1 MIEYIAKRVLLLIP
15 VMTVISIVI
24 FVVIQLPPGD
34 YLTNYIANLEQQG
47 IDVTESEAASL
58 RRTYGL
64 DQGIAEQYFRW
75 ISNIILHGDF
85 GRSFAWNKPVSA
97 LLWER
102 VPLTI
107 IISLITTIFIYAVS
121 IPIGIY
127 TATHKYSFFDYFWT
141 FIGFIGLSVPG
152 FLLALLII
160 WWTYSIFGISI
171 SGLFSQEYIAEPWS
185 IGKVFDMLKRIWFPI
200 IIIGMSGTAGLI
212 RVMRGNLLD
221 ELQKQYVTTARA
233 KGVPEKTVLYR
244 YPVRIAV
251 NPIVS
256 TVGWVLPSVVG
267 GEVLV
272 SIVLNLP
279 TTGPVLLKA
288 VMFQDMYLAG
298 SITLILSLLT
308 VIGTLIADILLV
320 WIDPRI
326 RFSGLEK

>member
-1 MIEYIAKRVLLLIP
+1 MIEYIVKRVLLLIP

-24 FVVIQLPPGD
+24 FFVIQLPPGD

-107 IISLITTIFIYAVS
+107 IISLITTIFIYVVS

>member
-1 MIEYIAKRVLLLIP
+1 MCIR
-15 VMTVISIVI
+15 
-24 FVVIQLPPGD
+24 D
-34 YLTNYIANLEQQG
+34 
-47 IDVTESEAASL
+47 
-58 RRTYGL
+58 R
-64 DQGIAEQYFRW
+64 
-75 ISNIILHGDF
+75 
-85 GRSFAWNKPVSA
+85 
-97 LLWER
+97 
-102 VPLTI
+102 
-107 IISLITTIFIYAVS
+107 
-121 IPIGIY
+121 
-127 TATHKYSFFDYFWT
+127 
-141 FIGFIGLSVPG
+141 
-152 FLLALLII
+152 
-160 WWTYSIFGISI
+160 
-171 SGLFSQEYIAEPWS
+171 YIAEPWS

-326 RFSGLEK
+326 RFSGLEKRTLVNWKN

>member
-47 IDVTESEAASL
+47 IDVSESEAASL

-102 VPLTI
+102 VPLTV

>member
-1 MIEYIAKRVLLLIP
+1 MIEYIVKRVLLLIP

-24 FVVIQLPPGD
+24 FFVIQLPPGD

-75 ISNIILHGDF
+75 ISNIIMHGDF
-85 GRSFAWNKPVSA
+85 GRSFAWNKPVSV

-107 IISLITTIFIYAVS
+107 IISLITTIFIYVVS

>member
-1 MIEYIAKRVLLLIP
+1 MIEYIVKRVLLLIP

-47 IDVTESEAASL
+47 IDVSESEAASL

>member
-1 MIEYIAKRVLLLIP
+1 MIEYIAKRVILLIP

>member
-1 MIEYIAKRVLLLIP
+1 MIEYIVKRVLLLIP

>member
-47 IDVTESEAASL
+47 IDVSESEAASL

-185 IGKVFDMLKRIWFPI
+185 IRKVFDMLKRIWFPI

>member
-47 IDVTESEAASL
+47 IDVSESEAASL

>member
-1 MIEYIAKRVLLLIP
+1 MIEYIVKRVLLLIP

-47 IDVTESEAASL
+47 IDVSESEAASL

-102 VPLTI
+102 VPLTV

>member
-1 MIEYIAKRVLLLIP
+1 MIEYIVKRVLLLIP

-102 VPLTI
+102 VPLTV

>member
-47 IDVTESEAASL
+47 IDVSESEAASL

-326 RFSGLEK
+326 RFGGLEK